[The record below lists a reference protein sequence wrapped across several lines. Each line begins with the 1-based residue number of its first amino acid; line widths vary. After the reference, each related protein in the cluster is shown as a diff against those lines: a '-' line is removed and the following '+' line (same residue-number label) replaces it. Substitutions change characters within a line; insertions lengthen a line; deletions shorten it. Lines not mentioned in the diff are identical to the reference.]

1 MDRVVHRRL
10 AAVKRALRL
19 AVWGG
24 LALALLAGTADA
36 QGSRTKVEIIDP
48 GMVQITGLYGI
59 QFGGSLDLE
68 EGKLEI
74 DSAPAWTVQ
83 AGLRVQDDGFAFA
96 SYSRQST
103 VASFDSATGTP
114 PSGRFDVDIGILQIG
129 GELDLPMQKHLVPFI
144 GLGIG
149 ATHFTPIDT
158 SGGTD
163 WFFSFSAIGGL
174 KIPIVKHVGLKGQ
187 IRYLGTVVN
196 SDASW
201 YCASIG
207 GSGTCAVSLK
217 DTTILSQGDVTGGLY
232 VSF

>member
-1 MDRVVHRRL
+1 MDRIDSYRTGPGACLRPAALLL
-10 AAVKRALRL
+10 A
-19 AVWGG
+19 
-24 LALALLAGTADA
+24 ALALLVADTAFA
-36 QGSRTKVEIIDP
+36 QGSRPTPQLIDP

-59 QFGGSLDLE
+59 QFGGSLGLE
-68 EGKLEI
+68 EGDLEI
-74 DSAPAWTVQ
+74 DSAQAWTVQ
-83 AGLRVQDDGFAFA
+83 AGLRVQDDGFAFV
-96 SYSRQST
+96 SYSRQAT
-103 VASFDSATGTP
+103 TAHFDSATGTP
-114 PSGRFDVDIGILQIG
+114 ASGSFDVDIGILQLG

-201 YCASIG
+201 FCASSG
-207 GSGTCAVSLK
+207 GLTCGVSLN